1 MQLTNVS
8 PSIKIGTV
16 KLALLSALTVGIAAA
31 APAETLKQYLDSL
44 AGKYEKSIM
53 NKDMAAFKKLID
65 THTTKDFKYTE
76 EGQTMGR
83 DQMLAMM
90 GQGFKMMGT
99 MTKSE
104 TKRLSL
110 KANETAGTCV
120 EMHIIEYMQ
129 KAPGQTKTSLINY
142 TGKSTDSYKKI
153 NGKWKLMSM
162 VWSDTK
168 WTMDGKPFNPMA
180 GAAPKQ

>member
-8 PSIKIGTV
+8 PSAKIGTV
-16 KLALLSALTVGIAAA
+16 KLALLSALTVGVAAT
-31 APAETLKQYLDSL
+31 APAETLKQYLDSM
-44 AGKYEKSIM
+44 AGKYEKTI
-53 NKDMAAFKKLID
+53 KDKDIASFKKLMEANS
-65 THTTKDFKYTE
+65 TKDFKYTE

-104 TKRLSL
+104 SKRLSL
-110 KANETAGTCV
+110 KANETSGTCV
-120 EMHIIEYMQ
+120 ELHIIEYKQ
-129 KAPGQTKTSLINY
+129 KAPGQTKMSLISY

-153 NGKWKLMSM
+153 NGKWKLTSM
-162 VWSDTK
+162 VWADTK